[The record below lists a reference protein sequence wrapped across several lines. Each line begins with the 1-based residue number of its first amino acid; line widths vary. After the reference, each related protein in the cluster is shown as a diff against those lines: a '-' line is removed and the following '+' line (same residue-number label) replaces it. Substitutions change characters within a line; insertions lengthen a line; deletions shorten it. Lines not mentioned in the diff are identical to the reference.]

1 MEKPASEKKQIETP
15 PSKSPSSANDSRN
28 KELIEATERVYRRYG
43 SDLPA
48 FYRDVQ
54 KERELGRSSQK
65 IAGEEKASGG
75 LAEVVGL
82 NRSLP

>member
-15 PSKSPSSANDSRN
+15 PSKNPSSANDSRN

-65 IAGEEKASGG
+65 SLEKKKP
-75 LAEVVGL
+75 AEGW
-82 NRSLP
+82 PK